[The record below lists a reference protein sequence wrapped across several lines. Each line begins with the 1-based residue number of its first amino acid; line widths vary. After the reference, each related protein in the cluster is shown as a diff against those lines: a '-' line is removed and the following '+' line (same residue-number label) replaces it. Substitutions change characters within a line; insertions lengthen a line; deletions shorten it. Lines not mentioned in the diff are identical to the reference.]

1 MILDTPRGLQA
12 LHSGTKPAVVPTNNI
27 PAPKPQGQLPAGI
40 PSTELRTSIY
50 QTTTKSSKELTPTE
64 AAALAAL
71 VNSASAG
78 GSSTA
83 YTCDTCGVDCTRE
96 RYHSLKQRDYELC
109 PPCYLDG
116 RFPSTMYSGDFVRL
130 TTAHSGIN
138 GVEPDKINGDTAA
151 EGVIPK
157 EEDDWVDAEVLL
169 LLEGIEMYDDDWVA
183 VSEHVGTRSREACIV
198 KFLRLPI
205 DEGYHN
211 LEAGGA
217 PGAAPA
223 STRPPHGVNREGD
236 LGILRFG
243 KVPFEKSDNPVLSV
257 VAFLAGVQGLDHIG
271 VQEASKDV
279 AEMKKEAEDIIME
292 GTGTEGTSTNGEAK
306 PPTSA
311 RASATPAPAPAS
323 ASGSGANLKAALHLP
338 QTQRAA
344 SLALSRTAQSASA
357 LLGQTNTALATAV
370 HKLVKVQLEK
380 LELKMDAFEE
390 MEELL
395 EDERRAAEA
404 VRVGLAGERIGLR
417 KTVERIAEA
426 SRMQGGAQMAMQMG
440 TQAFAQGTGQ
450 MPVPNEVDPATAAAA
465 GLGIGVGE
473 PGGPIYG
480 GNIASLV

>member
-12 LHSGTKPAVVPTNNI
+12 LHSGTKPAVVPANNV

-64 AAALAAL
+64 AAAFAAS
-71 VNSASAG
+71 VNAASAG
-78 GSSTA
+78 GSGTA

-138 GVEPDKINGDTAA
+138 GVEPERINGDTAA
-151 EGVIPK
+151 EGVPK
-157 EEDDWVDAEVLL
+157 EEDDWNDAETLL

-198 KFLRLPI
+198 KFLQLPI
-205 DEGYHN
+205 DEGYHD

-217 PGAAPA
+217 PGAATAGTSGARPA
-223 STRPPHGVNREGD
+223 NGVNREGD

-243 KVPFEKSDNPVLSV
+243 KIPFEKSDNPVLSV
-257 VAFLAGVQGLDHIG
+257 VAFLAGVQGLENIG
-271 VQEASKDV
+271 VQEASKD
-279 AEMKKEAEDIIME
+279 APEMKKEAEDIVME
-292 GTGTEGTSTNGEAK
+292 GTGAEGTTNGEAK
-306 PPTSA
+306 PSTSA
-311 RASATPAPAPAS
+311 RASTTPAPV
-323 ASGSGANLKAALHLP
+323 ASGSGTSLKAALHLP
-338 QTQRAA
+338 QAQRAA
-344 SLALSRTAQSASA
+344 SLALSRTAQSAST
-357 LLGQTNTALATAV
+357 LLNQTNTALASTLQ
-370 HKLVKVQLEK
+370 KLVKVQLEK
-380 LELKMDAFEE
+380 LELKMEAFEE

-395 EDERRAAEA
+395 EDERMAAEA
-404 VRVGLAGERIGLR
+404 VRVGLAGERISLR
-417 KTVERIAEA
+417 KTVERIIETG
-426 SRMQGGAQMAMQMG
+426 RMQGGAQMAMQMG
-440 TQAFAQGTGQ
+440 AQAFAQGTGQ
-450 MPVPNEVDPATAAAA
+450 MPMPIEVDPAIAAAA

-480 GNIASLV
+480 GNVASLV

>member
-12 LHSGTKPAVVPTNNI
+12 LHSGTKPAVVPANNV

-64 AAALAAL
+64 AAALAAS
-71 VNSASAG
+71 VNAASAG
-78 GSSTA
+78 GSGTA

-116 RFPSTMYSGDFVRL
+116 RFPSTMFSGDFVRL

-138 GVEPDKINGDTAA
+138 GVDPDKINGDTAA
-151 EGVIPK
+151 EGIVPK
-157 EEDDWVDAEVLL
+157 EEDDWTDAEALL

-198 KFLRLPI
+198 KFLQLPI
-205 DEGYHN
+205 DEGYHD

-217 PGAAPA
+217 PGAAAVGTSGARPA
-223 STRPPHGVNREGD
+223 NDVNREGD

-243 KVPFEKSDNPVLSV
+243 KIPFEKSDNPVLSV
-257 VAFLAGVQGLDHIG
+257 VAFLAGVQGLENIG

-279 AEMKKEAEDIIME
+279 TEMKKEAEDIVME
-292 GTGTEGTSTNGEAK
+292 GTGAEGTTNGEAK
-306 PPTSA
+306 PSTSP
-311 RASATPAPAPAS
+311 RASATPAPA
-323 ASGSGANLKAALHLP
+323 SGSGANMKAALHLP
-338 QTQRAA
+338 QAQRAA
-344 SLALSRTAQSASA
+344 SLALSRTAQSAST
-357 LLGQTNTALATAV
+357 LLNQTNSALASTLQ
-370 HKLVKVQLEK
+370 KLVKVQLDK
-380 LELKMDAFEE
+380 LELKMEAFEE

-395 EDERRAAEA
+395 EDERMAAEA
-404 VRVGLAGERIGLR
+404 VRVGLAGERVSLR
-417 KTVERIAEA
+417 KTVERIIEA
-426 SRMQGGAQMAMQMG
+426 SRMHGGAQMAMQMG
-440 TQAFAQGTGQ
+440 AQALAQGTGQ
-450 MPVPNEVDPATAAAA
+450 MPVPIEVDPTIAAAA

-473 PGGPIYG
+473 PGGPVYG
-480 GNIASLV
+480 GNVASLV